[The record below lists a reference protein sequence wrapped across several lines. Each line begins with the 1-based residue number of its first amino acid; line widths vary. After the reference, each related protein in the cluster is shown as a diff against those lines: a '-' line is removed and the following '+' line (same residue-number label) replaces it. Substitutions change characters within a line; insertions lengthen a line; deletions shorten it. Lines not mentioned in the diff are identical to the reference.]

1 MLSKVTRKRHLLSRE
16 PSYMSLHSGKE
27 YKSQARMSGTEKA
40 ASRNSVA
47 NESVCVADL
56 LKLLMEKRKLR
67 AEEEQR
73 RAVRKQE
80 TREHLQREEE
90 KQRQAERERQARDEW
105 KAQFEMVARLAL
117 DGQNREGKQTGRI
130 LKELKQR

>member
-1 MLSKVTRKRHLLSRE
+1 M
-16 PSYMSLHSGKE
+16 
-27 YKSQARMSGTEKA
+27 
-40 ASRNSVA
+40 
-47 NESVCVADL
+47 ADL
-56 LKLLMEKRKLR
+56 LKLLKEKRKLR

-80 TREHLQREEE
+80 TREHLQREEK

-117 DGQNREGKQTGRI
+117 DGQNRGGEQTGRI
-130 LKELKQR
+130 LKEAEAKVTKLTEKDDIEAYRATFQRTMAAY